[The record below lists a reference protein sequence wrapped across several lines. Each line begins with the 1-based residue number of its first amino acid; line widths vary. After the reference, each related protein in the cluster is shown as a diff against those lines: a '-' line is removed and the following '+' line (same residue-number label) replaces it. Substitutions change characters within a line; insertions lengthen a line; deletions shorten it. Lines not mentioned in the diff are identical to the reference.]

1 MVLDTS
7 VCVDLL
13 REAGRGGQGPA
24 TKAVGKLGDTR
35 VYLSL
40 FSVCELETG
49 VQLAACPSQE
59 QARLELLLQRL
70 TVIYPDPG
78 FSALYAEAAA
88 ALIAAGTPI
97 PVMDLL
103 IGITAKAHSMP
114 VLTRDPNHFARIPGL
129 VVESY

>member
-13 REAGRGGQGPA
+13 REAGRGIQSPA
-24 TKAVGKLGDTR
+24 TKAVGELGETR

-49 VQLAACPSQE
+49 VQLAARPSQE

-114 VLTRDPNHFARIPGL
+114 VLTRDTNHFARIPGL